1 MAGATID
8 SSVAIAA
15 SGPGAMRPSTPI
27 LRPAKESTKTWPLID
42 RVCYWLCWASGIG
55 LCLIAAAIVGYM
67 MVKGLAYLRPSLL
80 VDSPKP
86 SLLQKQ
92 SGGFSDPIVGTLII
106 TAIGIVLAAPAGIG
120 IAVWLSEYR
129 RPAWLA
135 RTVESTL
142 EMLAGVP
149 SVVLALF
156 GLLVFSQ
163 SFLGFLSQHAEN
175 GAVTGTSFLTAGITM
190 GVLAL
195 PLIVAAKYEALAL
208 LPDRMREA
216 SQALGKTKATTIR
229 HVLLPS
235 VRPAIATGVVLGM
248 GRIIGDTA
256 IITILLGGGTNTE
269 PAGGPPIL
277 STLRGTGSTLTS
289 YVFYQSPAGEGNSHE
304 KAYAAAFVLLAI
316 VLGLNATVT
325 RISSGGPLFAR
336 TRTRVRARG
345 RTHTHTHARAGT
357 PSASNTPPTPP
368 SSTTDTRGPK

>member
-1 MAGATID
+1 MAGA
-8 SSVAIAA
+8 AA
-15 SGPGAMRPSTPI
+15 APRPATPI
-27 LRPAKESTKTWPLID
+27 VRPAKQSVKSWPLVD
-42 RVCYWLCWASGIG
+42 RICYWLCWASGVG
-55 LCLIAAAIVGYM
+55 LCLIAAAIVLYM
-67 MVKGLAYLRPSLL
+67 LVKGIAYLRPSLL
-80 VDSPKP
+80 VSSPKP

-92 SGGFSDPIVGTLII
+92 SGGFEDPIVGTFII
-106 TAIGIVLAAPAGIG
+106 TAIGIALAAPGGLA

-208 LPDRMREA
+208 LSNRMREA
-216 SQALGKTKATTIR
+216 SHALGKTRATTIR

-235 VRPAIATGVVLGM
+235 IRPAIATGAVLGM

-269 PAGGPPIL
+269 PGGGPPIL

-289 YVFYQSPAGEGNSHE
+289 YVFYESPAGEGNSHE
-304 KAYAAAFVLLAI
+304 KAYAAAFVLLLI
-316 VLGLNATVT
+316 VLALNALVT
-325 RISSGGPLFAR
+325 RISSGRPA
-336 TRTRVRARG
+336 
-345 RTHTHTHARAGT
+345 
-357 PSASNTPPTPP
+357 
-368 SSTTDTRGPK
+368 TRGGRRKALKWSAPR

>member
-1 MAGATID
+1 MAGA
-8 SSVAIAA
+8 SAGVSAGPSGVAT
-15 SGPGAMRPSTPI
+15 GALSALRPSTPVV
-27 LRPAKESTKTWPLID
+27 RPAKQSTKSWPLVD
-42 RVCYWLCWASGIG
+42 RVCYGLCWASGIG

-67 MVKGLAYLRPSLL
+67 LVKGIAYLRPSML
-80 VDSPKP
+80 VSSPKP

-106 TAIGIVLAAPAGIG
+106 TAIGIVLAAPAGLG

-208 LPDRMREA
+208 LPNRMREA
-216 SQALGKTKATTIR
+216 SQALGKTRATTIR
-229 HVLLPS
+229 HVLMPS
-235 VRPAIATGVVLGM
+235 IRPAIATGVVLGM

-269 PAGGPPIL
+269 AAGGPPIL

-289 YVFYQSPAGEGNSHE
+289 YVFYESPAGEGNSHE
-304 KAYAAAFVLLAI
+304 KAYAAAFVLLLI
-316 VLGLNATVT
+316 VLGLNAIVT
-325 RISSGGPLFAR
+325 RISSGRPMLPRARARAR
-336 TRTRVRARG
+336 T
-345 RTHTHTHARAGT
+345 GT
-357 PSASNTPPTPP
+357 PTVYNTTP
-368 SSTTDTRGPK
+368 TRGTKWTR